1 MDEFT
6 IAFAVVF
13 LLVLLFFLHQ
23 FRLLNA
29 RGIIFAVAA
38 LGLVLGFSLFQSY
51 RKRKLQEELKRREQ
65 ALKEQEK
72 RLKELQE
79 KYDVAKEEIREAEEA
94 LKRERAR
101 YMKEILEIEAEK
113 EENLHRRREELSNM
127 SPDELFEE
135 YNRLIEGGA

>member
-13 LLVLLFFLHQ
+13 LIVVLFFLHQ
-23 FRLLNA
+23 FRLLNV
-29 RGIIFAVAA
+29 RGIIFAVSA

-51 RKRKLQEELKRREQ
+51 RKRKLTEELKRRERELQ
-65 ALKEQEK
+65 EQEK

-79 KYDVAKEEIREAEEA
+79 KYDVAKEEIREAEEL

-113 EENLHRRREELSNM
+113 SQQLQQRREQLNNM
-127 SPDELFEE
+127 SADELFEE
-135 YNRLIEGGA
+135 YNKVIGGGN

>member
-23 FRLLNA
+23 FRLLNP
-29 RGIIFAVAA
+29 RGIIFAVAT

-51 RKRKLQEELKRREQ
+51 RKRKLAEELKRREQ
-65 ALKEQEK
+65 ELQEQEK

-113 EENLHRRREELSNM
+113 SKMLQQRREELNNM
-127 SPDELFEE
+127 SPDQIFEE
-135 YNRLIEGGA
+135 YNRVIGGGS